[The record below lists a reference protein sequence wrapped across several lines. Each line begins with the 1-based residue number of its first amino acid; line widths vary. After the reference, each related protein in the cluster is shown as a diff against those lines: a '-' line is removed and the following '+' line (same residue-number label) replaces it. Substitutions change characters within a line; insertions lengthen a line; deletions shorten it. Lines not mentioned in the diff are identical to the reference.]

1 MIGAFNSLKG
11 ILAIMIFVHHLDLYC
26 GGGSLAV
33 AIFFTLGGF
42 LSTLGYKDKVTS
54 PNFCY
59 KNYLIG
65 KAIKFYPLH
74 WLLLFVAMPLM
85 FYGGEHLLKILCI
98 LGINASLF
106 QSWIPIQEIYF
117 SGNAV
122 SWYLSDT
129 IAFVIVFPFILR
141 WILNGSKTSK
151 IALTIGIIFTYIIF
165 WVFLPQDYTHRFF
178 YINPIFRAIDYMVGM
193 ATALCYLKLKNNQH
207 VKEVVS
213 NYLIQLNLLACVCF
227 LGLVAIS
234 FTNEQVV
241 LHSVVYMPLIC
252 IMRIINTL
260 TGGGYLQISIL
271 QKFGTISFAFFLVHQ
286 MCIRYLH
293 IIFNRIGCDEIYIVA
308 PVSFILTIIASY
320 FLTYR
325 IDKNINTWLKKI
337 LINRQSMIVQ

>member
-11 ILAIMIFVHHLDLYC
+11 ILAILIFVHHLDLYS

-42 LSTLGYKDKVTS
+42 LSTLGYRDKVTS
-54 PNFCY
+54 PDFCY
-59 KNYLIG
+59 KNYLLG
-65 KAIKFYPLH
+65 KAVKFYPLH

-141 WILNGSKTSK
+141 WMLNGSKTSK
-151 IALTIGIIFTYIIF
+151 IAVAIGILITYILF

-178 YINPIFRAIDYMVGM
+178 YISPIFRVIDYMVGM
-193 ATALCYLKLKNNQH
+193 AAALCYLRLKNIQH

-213 NYLIQLNLLACVCF
+213 KHLIQLNLLACVCF

-241 LHSVVYMPLIC
+241 LHSVIYTPLVC
-252 IMRIINTL
+252 IALIITAL
-260 TGGGYLQISIL
+260 TGGGYLRASIL
-271 QKFGTISFAFFLVHQ
+271 QKFGAISFAFFLVHQ

-293 IIFNRIGCDEIYIVA
+293 TIFNRVGCDEIYIVA
-308 PVSFILTIIASY
+308 PVAFILTIIASY
-320 FLTYR
+320 FLTYKF
-325 IDKNINTWLKKI
+325 DKNINTWLKRI

>member
-1 MIGAFNSLKG
+1 
-11 ILAIMIFVHHLDLYC
+11 
-26 GGGSLAV
+26 
-33 AIFFTLGGF
+33 
-42 LSTLGYKDKVTS
+42 
-54 PNFCY
+54 
-59 KNYLIG
+59 
-65 KAIKFYPLH
+65 
-74 WLLLFVAMPLM
+74 
-85 FYGGEHLLKILCI
+85 
-98 LGINASLF
+98 
-106 QSWIPIQEIYF
+106 
-117 SGNAV
+117 
-122 SWYLSDT
+122 
-129 IAFVIVFPFILR
+129 
-141 WILNGSKTSK
+141 
-151 IALTIGIIFTYIIF
+151 
-165 WVFLPQDYTHRFF
+165 
-178 YINPIFRAIDYMVGM
+178 MVGM

-252 IMRIINTL
+252 IMLIITTL
-260 TGGGYLQISIL
+260 TRGGYLQISIL
-271 QKFGTISFAFFLVHQ
+271 QKFRTISFAFFLVHQ

-308 PVSFILTIIASY
+308 PVAFILTIIASY